1 MEEQKFNLMK
11 IAGKLKKYLDE
22 DRLWHTLGVM
32 QMSASLAIRYDY
44 PMERAQLAGLLH
56 DCAKCIPAKKK
67 LKICKDNKIP
77 VTDFEREHTFLLHA
91 KVGAW
96 VAREKYG
103 VTDPEILSAITWH
116 TTGKED
122 MTMLEKIIYIAD
134 YIEPARN
141 KAPHLTRLRKLA
153 FTDIDECMDE
163 ILKDSMAYLSEN
175 PKTMDPMTEQAY
187 QFYEALHRERTAKE
201 EA

>member
-1 MEEQKFNLMK
+1 MDQKRIVPLKLSDFNLIFLTHGDFFLIRNAFLAK
-11 IAGKLKKYLDE
+11 DKY
-22 DRLWHTLGVM
+22 
-32 QMSASLAIRYDY
+32 
-44 PMERAQLAGLLH
+44 
-56 DCAKCIPAKKK
+56 
-67 LKICKDNKIP
+67 
-77 VTDFEREHTFLLHA
+77 
-91 KVGAW
+91 KV
-96 VAREKYG
+96 E
-103 VTDPEILSAITWH
+103 DPEILSAITWH
-116 TTGKED
+116 TTGKEN
-122 MTMLEKIIYIAD
+122 MTLLEKIIYIAD

-153 FTDIDECMDE
+153 FTDIDECMYE

>member
-1 MEEQKFNLMK
+1 MHQK
-11 IAGKLKKYLDE
+11 
-22 DRLWHTLGVM
+22 
-32 QMSASLAIRYDY
+32 
-44 PMERAQLAGLLH
+44 
-56 DCAKCIPAKKK
+56 
-67 LKICKDNKIP
+67 
-77 VTDFEREHTFLLHA
+77 
-91 KVGAW
+91 
-96 VAREKYG
+96 
-103 VTDPEILSAITWH
+103 
-116 TTGKED
+116 
-122 MTMLEKIIYIAD
+122 KIIYIAD

-153 FTDIDECMDE
+153 FTDIDECMYE

>member
-1 MEEQKFNLMK
+1 MEQYDLWKLDKKLQKEV
-11 IAGKLKKYLDE
+11 DE
-22 DRLWHTLGVM
+22 DRYHHTLGVM
-32 QMSASLAIRYDY
+32 FTAASMAMVWGEDLEKARV
-44 PMERAQLAGLLH
+44 AGLLH
-56 DCAKCIPAKKK
+56 DCAKCIPNKKK
-67 LKICKDNKIP
+67 ITMCEKNKIEI
-77 VTDFEREHTFLLHA
+77 TEFERNNPFLIHA
-91 KVGAW
+91 KLGAFL
-96 VAREKYG
+96 AKDKYK
-103 VTDPEILSAITWH
+103 VEDPEILSAITWH

-122 MTMLEKIIYIAD
+122 MTLLEKIIYIAD

-153 FTDIDECMDE
+153 FTDINECMYE

-187 QFYEALHRERTAKE
+187 QFYEALHRGRTAKE